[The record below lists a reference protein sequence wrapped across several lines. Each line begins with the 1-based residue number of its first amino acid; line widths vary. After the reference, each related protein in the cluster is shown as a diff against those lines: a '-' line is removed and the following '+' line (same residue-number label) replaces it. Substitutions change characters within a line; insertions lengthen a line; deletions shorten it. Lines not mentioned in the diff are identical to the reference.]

1 MLSYLKL
8 KKEIKIKTIN
18 WETIEKIQAI
28 WTKIES
34 LKKFELNTLPVYD
47 IRYIK
52 TKIRTYGDKIYTD
65 VRDLNVPEV
74 DVKCECFTIISIDSL
89 LVYKKQILLA
99 SIFRQLF
106 LSNWKQANDRLSWWK
121 PFWR

>member
-1 MLSYLKL
+1 M
-8 KKEIKIKTIN
+8 
-18 WETIEKIQAI
+18 
-28 WTKIES
+28 KIES

-99 SIFRQLF
+99 SIFRQLC
-106 LSNWKQANDRLSWWK
+106 LSNWKQANDRLS
-121 PFWR
+121 